1 MKNKKTIF
9 CMLALVLCMGLGVTA
24 FAATYK
30 SNLMY
35 NGNKIGYGQLDHDKS
50 KNIACGT
57 TYSNSSDGRYAF
69 VMTTAHNKSGT
80 VIATKSGKGSLTA
93 VAAVSGKNPY
103 YYRGLHTIKR
113 SSDSKPLVSTTL
125 YSYK

>member
-30 SNLMY
+30 GNLMY
-35 NGNKIGYGQLDHDKS
+35 NGNKIGYGQLDHDKN
-50 KNIACGT
+50 KNTACGA
-57 TYSNSSDGRYAF
+57 TYSNSSNGRYAF
-69 VMTTAHNKSGT
+69 VMTTAYNKSGKLL
-80 VIATKSGKGSLTA
+80 ATKSDKGSL
-93 VAAVSGKNPY
+93 VAAAAIAGVDPY
-103 YYRGLHTIKR
+103 YYKGLHTIKR
-113 SSDSKPLVSTTL
+113 SSDSKPLASTTL